1 MKRKWVALTAI
12 GCCVLG
18 SLTLVGWAMDTEEKE
33 DAGKVTIEQLPAK
46 AKDAVQ
52 RLVGTNTIKE
62 LEKETEHGTVVYGV
76 EWTAN
81 GKEWEAE
88 FTADGELLEVEEA
101 VSADEV
107 PAAVRDA
114 AAKAL
119 GKAAKVEFERVTI
132 TLYEAEATVDGKE
145 REILISPTGK
155 LVHHKEGTEHKEHE
169 HEHEEDDD

>member
-1 MKRKWVALTAI
+1 MKRKWVGLMAI

-18 SLTLVGWAMDTEEKE
+18 SLTLAGWAMDREHEEE
-33 DAGKVTIEQLPAK
+33 EGKVTMEQLPPK
-46 AKDAVQ
+46 VKEAVQ

-88 FTADGELLEVEEA
+88 FTADGDLLEVEEA
-101 VSADEV
+101 VAADEV
-107 PAAVRDA
+107 PAAVRHA

-119 GKAAKVEFERVTI
+119 GEAAKIEFERVTI
-132 TLYEAEATVDGKE
+132 TLYEAETKIDGKE

-155 LVHHKEGTEHKEHE
+155 LMHHKEPGEQKEHE
-169 HEHEEDDD
+169 DEHEEDDD

>member
-1 MKRKWVALTAI
+1 MKRKWVALMAI
-12 GCCVLG
+12 GCGVLG
-18 SLTLVGWAMDTEEKE
+18 SLTLAGWAMDTEEKE
-33 DAGKVTIEQLPAK
+33 DEGKVTMEQLPPK
-46 AKDAVQ
+46 VKDAAQ

-62 LEKETEHGTVVYGV
+62 IEKETEHGTVVYEI

-88 FTADGELLEVEEA
+88 FTADGQLLEVEES

-107 PAAVRDA
+107 PAAVKDA

-132 TLYEAEATVDGKE
+132 TLYEAEAKVDGKE
-145 REILISPTGK
+145 REILISPTGR
-155 LVHHKEGTEHKEHE
+155 LMHPKEGAEHE
-169 HEHEEDDD
+169 DHEEEHEEDDD